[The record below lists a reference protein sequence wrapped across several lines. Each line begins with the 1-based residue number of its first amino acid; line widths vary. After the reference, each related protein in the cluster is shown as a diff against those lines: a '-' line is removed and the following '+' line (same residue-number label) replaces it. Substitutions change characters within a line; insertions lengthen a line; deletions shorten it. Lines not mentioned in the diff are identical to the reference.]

1 MENEDFIK
9 VRDELK
15 AYVTNKKL
23 VSAIFDAC
31 SAKSRS
37 SIYET
42 FAVGSEAELVGLK
55 LEIWN
60 TAIAVV
66 AKAKTAVSRASAVL
80 KE

>member
-9 VRDELK
+9 VRDKLK
-15 AYVTNKKL
+15 AYVTEKKL
-23 VSAIFDAC
+23 LTAILDGC
-31 SAKSRS
+31 SAKTRT

-42 FAVGSEAELVGLK
+42 FAVKSEAELVGLK

-60 TAIAVV
+60 TAIVV
-66 AKAKTAVSRASAVL
+66 VEKAKTAVSRASAVL